1 MSAAPSHAQTAS
13 KPPSK
18 PPSKPNKPNKPKL
31 KRKPRR
37 REPLHPPC
45 AAYVLQLEEM
55 CFNIG
60 EQLRNAN
67 AAIKQRDATIAT
79 LRELDEIAAKIA
91 AGQRQQIARLSAR
104 CSAGSDSQRP
114 PDGSV

>member
-1 MSAAPSHAQTAS
+1 MQANTPMTAAPSPSQ
-13 KPPSK
+13 PPK
-18 PPSKPNKPNKPKL
+18 KPKR

-37 REPLHPPC
+37 REPLHTPC

-79 LRELDEIAAKIA
+79 LRELDEIATEIA
-91 AGQRQQIARLSAR
+91 AGQSRQIARLR
-104 CSAGSDSQRP
+104 AGSDSQQP